1 VVIKRVTVIVLD
13 GVGIGAAPDAAEY
26 GDVGSHSLANTAA
39 AVNGLEVPNM
49 AALGLGCISDIGG
62 VPCPD
67 RPAGGYGKMQP
78 LSKGKDTVTGHWE
91 MMGIVLPTPFPV
103 YPDGFP
109 AEIIDAFRQKTGRN
123 VLGNKSASGT
133 DILRELGMEHLRTGD
148 PIVYTSADSVFQ
160 IAAHEDVIPPK
171 ALYEM
176 CEAAR
181 AILAGEHAVGR
192 VIARPFVGDSPETF
206 KRTERRHDYALL
218 PETPTTLDTLTAA
231 GKSVYSVGK
240 IDDIF
245 GNRGITKSNHTVDND
260 SSVSAILEF
269 LDEDFEGLLFANLI
283 EFDMIYGHRN
293 DPAGYAN
300 ALAAVDRRL
309 PEIQARLGAGD
320 LVVITADHGVD
331 PTTPGSNHSRE
342 YVPLLV
348 FGPALPGGVDLGT
361 RQTLSDLGAT
371 IAEIFSLEP
380 PLHGVSFLPELLGA
394 SGVRP

>member
-1 VVIKRVTVIVLD
+1 MDIKRVTVIVLD
-13 GVGIGAAPDAAEY
+13 GVGIGAAPDAADY

-39 AVNGLEVPNM
+39 AVDGLNVPNM
-49 AALGLGCISDIGG
+49 AALGLGCISELRG
-62 VPCPD
+62 VDCPQ
-67 RPAGGYGKMQP
+67 RLQGSYGKMQP

-103 YPDGFP
+103 YPNGFP
-109 AEIIDAFRQKTGRN
+109 PAIIEAFQRQTGRR
-123 VLGNKSASGT
+123 VLGNTVASGT
-133 DILRELGMEHLRTGD
+133 DILRELGMEHMRRGD

-160 IAAHEDVIPPK
+160 IAAHEDVIPPAELY
-171 ALYEM
+171 AL

-181 AILAGEHAVGR
+181 EILAGEHAVGR
-192 VIARPFVGDSPETF
+192 VIARPFVGTSPDTF
-206 KRTERRHDYALL
+206 KRTPRRRDYALL
-218 PETPTTLDTLTAA
+218 PETPTILDTLVAA
-231 GKSVYSVGK
+231 GKQVYSVGK

-245 GNRGITKSNHTVDND
+245 GGRGISKSNHTVDND
-260 SSVSAILEF
+260 SSVSAMIEF
-269 LDEDFEGLLFANLI
+269 LGEDFEGLLFANLI

-293 DPAGYAN
+293 DPVGYAN

-309 PEIQARLGAGD
+309 PEIQAQLRAGD

-348 FGPALPGGVDLGT
+348 FGPEVPGGVRLGT

-371 IAEIFSLEP
+371 IADIFSLAP
-380 PLHGVSFLPELLGA
+380 PIHGVSFLPELQGA
-394 SGVRP
+394 SGINP